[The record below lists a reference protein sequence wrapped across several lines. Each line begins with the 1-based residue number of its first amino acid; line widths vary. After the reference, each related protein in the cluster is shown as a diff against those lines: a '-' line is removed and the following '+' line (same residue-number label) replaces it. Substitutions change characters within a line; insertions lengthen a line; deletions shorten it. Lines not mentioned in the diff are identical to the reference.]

1 MAHRL
6 AKKKA
11 TLCCP
16 PTFGAVMNHHTH
28 ASGHHHAHHGAS
40 TLPDCWTFFDG
51 KWREGNTPVAGPMTH
66 ALWCG
71 SSVFDGGRIYDGI
84 APDLLAHCA
93 RVNRSAKALNLA
105 PMMDA
110 EEIMALALEG
120 AKNFSSDQALYVRP
134 MYYAEG
140 GGFMGVPPDASTTR
154 FIMVLFHAAMPEADA
169 GMSVC
174 VSSFRR
180 PTLETMPT
188 NAKAG
193 CLYPNN
199 GRAILEAQQRGFQNA
214 LVLDMLGNVAELA
227 TSNIFIAK
235 DGVVRTPAPNDTFLN
250 GITRQRIIALLRD
263 DGVAVEEV
271 KLTVEDFHEA
281 DEIFSTGNYSKVMP
295 ITRFEDREL
304 QPGPAA
310 GKARALYTAFAH
322 DGSHAL

>member
-1 MAHRL
+1 
-6 AKKKA
+6 
-11 TLCCP
+11 
-16 PTFGAVMNHHTH
+16 
-28 ASGHHHAHHGAS
+28 
-40 TLPDCWTFFDG
+40 
-51 KWREGNTPVAGPMTH
+51 
-66 ALWCG
+66 
-71 SSVFDGGRIYDGI
+71 
-84 APDLLAHCA
+84 
-93 RVNRSAKALNLA
+93 
-105 PMMDA
+105 
-110 EEIMALALEG
+110 MALALEG
-120 AKNFSSDQALYVRP
+120 AKNFSADQALYVRP
-134 MYYAEG
+134 MYYADG
-140 GGFMGVPPDASTTR
+140 GGFMGVPPDASHDALHHGAVPR
-154 FIMVLFHAAMPEADA
+154 RDA
-169 GMSVC
+169 GSGCRHVGLR
-174 VSSFRR
+174 VELPSSDARNHADQR
-180 PTLETMPT
+180 QGGLSLPD
-188 NAKAG
+188 
-193 CLYPNN
+193 N

-271 KLTVEDFHEA
+271 KLTVQDFHEA